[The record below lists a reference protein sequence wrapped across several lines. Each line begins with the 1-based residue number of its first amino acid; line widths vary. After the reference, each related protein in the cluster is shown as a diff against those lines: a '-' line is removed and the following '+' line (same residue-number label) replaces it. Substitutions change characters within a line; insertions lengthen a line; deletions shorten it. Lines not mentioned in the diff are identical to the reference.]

1 MTVTPSVL
9 VIDDDERTHTLLQ
22 DMLDSLGIA
31 LHFATNSDDG
41 LELAYRIRPA
51 LILLDLRLPAPSL
64 PGWEIV
70 PLLKNNPE
78 LAKIPIVVMSASGGE
93 AIMRA
98 MKAGADDFIEK
109 PFSIM
114 PLRRKIT
121 RVVGLAQ
128 N

>member
-1 MTVTPSVL
+1 MTARPSVL
-9 VIDDDERTHTLLQ
+9 IIDDDERTHTLLE
-22 DMLDSLGIA
+22 DMLDSIGVE
-31 LHFATNSDDG
+31 LHFATNSNDG
-41 LELAYRIRPA
+41 LRLVHDLQPS

-64 PGWEIV
+64 PGWELI
-70 PLLKNNPE
+70 PLLKANPE
-78 LAKIPIVVMSASGGE
+78 SAHIPIVVMSASGSE
-93 AIMRA
+93 PIMRA

-121 RVVGLAQ
+121 RIVGLAQ

>member
-1 MTVTPSVL
+1 MATTPTIL
-9 VIDDDERTHTLLQ
+9 IIDDDERTHLLLE
-22 DMLDSLGIA
+22 DAFDSLGID

-41 LELAYRIRPA
+41 LALAQQLKPA

-64 PGWEIV
+64 PGWEII
-70 PLLKNNPE
+70 PLLKGNPE
-78 LAKIPIVVMSASGGE
+78 LAHIPVVVISASGGE

-109 PFSIM
+109 PFSIRQ
-114 PLRRKIT
+114 LRQKVIRI
-121 RVVGLAQ
+121 VGLAQ

>member
-1 MTVTPSVL
+1 MTTTPAVL
-9 VIDDDERTHTLLQ
+9 VIDDDERTHVLLQ

-31 LHFATNSDDG
+31 LHFATNSEDG
-41 LELAYRIRPA
+41 LELAHRVHPA

-64 PGWEIV
+64 AGWDIV
-70 PLLKNNPE
+70 SILKNDPE

>member
-1 MTVTPSVL
+1 MATTHSVL
-9 VIDDDERTHTLLQ
+9 IIDDDERTHTLLE
-22 DMLDSLGIA
+22 DALETLGID

-41 LELAYRIRPA
+41 LRLAQQLNPA

-70 PLLKNNPE
+70 PLLKENPE
-78 LAKIPIVVMSASGGE
+78 LAHIPVVVMSASGGE

-98 MKAGADDFIEK
+98 MKAGADDFIDK

-114 PLRRKIT
+114 PLRQKVI

>member
-1 MTVTPSVL
+1 MANMPSIL
-9 VIDDDERTHTLLQ
+9 IIDDDERTHTLLE
-22 DMLDSLGIA
+22 DTLDSLDIT
-31 LHFATNSDDG
+31 LHFAVSSKQG
-41 LELAYRIRPA
+41 LALAQDLKPS

-64 PGWEIV
+64 PGWDIV
-70 PLLKNNPE
+70 PLLKSDPD
-78 LAKIPIVVMSASGGE
+78 LASIPVIVMSASGGE

-109 PFSIM
+109 PFSIL

-121 RVVGLAQ
+121 RIIGLAE